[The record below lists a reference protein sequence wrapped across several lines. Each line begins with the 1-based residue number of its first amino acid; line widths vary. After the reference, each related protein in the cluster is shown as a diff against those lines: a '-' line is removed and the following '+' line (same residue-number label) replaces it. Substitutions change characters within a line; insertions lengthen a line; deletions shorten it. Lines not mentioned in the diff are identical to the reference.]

1 MKRRKYKRR
10 RWAWVDLAKLK
21 RLYPDTP
28 TAKLAALLKRPICSV
43 YGMAFSLGLKKS
55 DAYRASPAAC
65 RLRRGDNVG
74 AAYRFKPGHVPANKG
89 LRRPGWYAGN
99 MRATQFKKGTLN
111 GRAEQLYQPIG
122 TERTNDDGY
131 LVRKVTEKGRGAQR
145 WKAVHVLMWEECY
158 GPVPPGYMVCFID
171 NNRRNI
177 RLDNLMLLSQH
188 ERMRLNTIARFPPEL
203 RHAIRLTR
211 KLQRTIKERTSEKR
225 DYRPA

>member
-1 MKRRKYKRR
+1 MKRKP
-10 RWAWVDLAKLK
+10 WSPAALAKLK

-28 TAKLAALLKRPICSV
+28 TAKIAASLRRPIYSIYRKAGV
-43 YGMAFSLGLKKS
+43 LGLKKS

-99 MRATQFKKGTLN
+99 MRATQFKKGALN
-111 GRAEQLYQPIG
+111 GRAAQLYQPIG

-131 LVRKVTEKGRGAQR
+131 RVRKVTEEGRGAQR
-145 WKAVHVLMWEECY
+145 WKAVHVQMWEECY

-171 NNRRNI
+171 NDRRNI
-177 RLDNLMLLSQH
+177 RLDNLMLLSRRD
-188 ERMRLNTIARFPPEL
+188 RMRLNTIARFPPEL

-211 KLQRTIKERTSEKR
+211 KLQRTIEERTREKQ
-225 DYRPA
+225 D

>member
-89 LRRPGWYAGN
+89 LRRPGWYAGR
-99 MRATQFKKGTLN
+99 MRETQFKKGQRGNKWMPL
-111 GRAEQLYQPIG
+111 GSLRLSKE
-122 TERTNDDGY
+122 GY
-131 LVRKVTEKGRGAQR
+131 LCRKIADTGYPPRDWRG
-145 WKAVHVLMWEECY
+145 VHLLLWEGHY
-158 GPVPPGYMVCFID
+158 GPVPPGHTICFLD
-171 NNRRNI
+171 GDRRHVA
-177 RLDNLMLLSQH
+177 LDNLVPLTRRELMA
-188 ERMRLNTIARFPPEL
+188 RNTIARFPPEL